1 MTDLEQLIQRT
12 PNDSELG
19 QRVRELY
26 RATVNNRRPNATTQK
41 QFNQQIQS
49 AKQAV
54 IDWDEDKTY
63 RELLSLP
70 EKEWPEEFEPGTV
83 YPRAT
88 VNNSKSTSV
97 TTVENQ
103 LELPI

>member
-1 MTDLEQLIQRT
+1 MTIHLAAIDIKRLVEKY
-12 PNDSELG
+12 PNDQELG
-19 QRVRELY
+19 RKVREMY
-26 RATVNNRRPNATTQK
+26 
-41 QFNQQIQS
+41 IQ
-49 AKQAV
+49 
-54 IDWDEDKTY
+54 DKDNTY

>member
-1 MTDLEQLIQRT
+1 MTIHLAAIDIKRLVEKY
-12 PNDSELG
+12 PNDQELG
-19 QRVRELY
+19 RKIREMY
-26 RATVNNRRPNATTQK
+26 
-41 QFNQQIQS
+41 IQD
-49 AKQAV
+49 K
-54 IDWDEDKTY
+54 DKTY

-88 VNNSKSTSV
+88 DNNSKSTSV
-97 TTVENQ
+97 TTVETQ

>member
-1 MTDLEQLIQRT
+1 MTIHLAAIDIKRLVEKY
-12 PNDSELG
+12 PNDQQLG
-19 QRVRELY
+19 RKVRQMY
-26 RATVNNRRPNATTQK
+26 
-41 QFNQQIQS
+41 IQ
-49 AKQAV
+49 
-54 IDWDEDKTY
+54 DEDKTY

>member
-1 MTDLEQLIQRT
+1 MTLHLAAIDIKRLVEKY
-12 PNDSELG
+12 PNDQELG
-19 QRVRELY
+19 RKVREMY
-26 RATVNNRRPNATTQK
+26 
-41 QFNQQIQS
+41 IQD
-49 AKQAV
+49 K
-54 IDWDEDKTY
+54 DKTY

-97 TTVENQ
+97 TTVETQ